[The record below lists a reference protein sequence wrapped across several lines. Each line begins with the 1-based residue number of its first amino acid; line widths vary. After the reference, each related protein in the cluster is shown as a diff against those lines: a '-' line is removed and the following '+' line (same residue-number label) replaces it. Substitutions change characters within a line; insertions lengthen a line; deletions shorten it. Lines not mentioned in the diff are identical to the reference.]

1 MFLMSTA
8 STKPLATPAL
18 TCDELLRHNEGET
31 AKWRD
36 FFDTYPETLGL
47 PAEFAQMHEV
57 RGVLL
62 HIFAVELIYAERI
75 AGIARPRLDY
85 ADFPSGS
92 LDELFGNH
100 DKAMEHLRG
109 FLARG
114 EAADW
119 DAVIKFETKTSGT
132 LQGSKRKCF
141 VHLFLHSVRHWAQ
154 LATFLRES
162 GFKQEW
168 GHDFI
173 FSNVIP

>member
-1 MFLMSTA
+1 MSTA
-8 STKPLATPAL
+8 STHSTSVPAL
-18 TCDELLRHNEGET
+18 TCEEFLLHNERET

-36 FFDTYPETLGL
+36 FFDTYPEALGL
-47 PAEFAQMHEV
+47 PAEFANMHEV

-85 ADFPSGS
+85 ADFPNHT

-100 DKAMEHLRG
+100 DKALAYLRD
-109 FLARG
+109 FLSRG
-114 EAADW
+114 AQADW
-119 DAVIKFETKTSGT
+119 DSVIVFDTKTSGT
-132 LQGSKRKCF
+132 LKGSKRKCF
-141 VHLFLHSVRHWAQ
+141 VHLCLHSLRHWAQ

-162 GFKQEW
+162 GFKQDW

-173 FSNVIP
+173 FSNVID

>member
-1 MFLMSTA
+1 MFLMAMTSPNPA
-8 STKPLATPAL
+8 SMPAL
-18 TCDELLRHNEGET
+18 TCDELLRHNEIES
-31 AKWRD
+31 ANWRD
-36 FFDTYPETLGL
+36 FFDNYPETLGL
-47 PAEFAQMHEV
+47 PAEFANMHEV

-75 AGIARPRLDY
+75 AGVTRPRLDY
-85 ADFPSGS
+85 ADFPSAN
-92 LDELFGNH
+92 LDELFSNH

-109 FLARG
+109 FLALG
-114 EAADW
+114 AQADW
-119 DAVIKFETKTSGT
+119 DTVINFETKTSGT
-132 LQGSKRKCF
+132 LRGSKRKCF